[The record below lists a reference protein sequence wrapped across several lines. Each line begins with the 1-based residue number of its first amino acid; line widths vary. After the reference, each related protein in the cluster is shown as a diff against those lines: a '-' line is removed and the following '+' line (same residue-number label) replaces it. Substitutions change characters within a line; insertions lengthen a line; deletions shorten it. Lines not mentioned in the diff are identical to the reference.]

1 MKDAQAYSGEAPPPP
16 PWPDSRLR
24 PKRDV
29 TIELT
34 LCKEDHLNRGG
45 DWIEGHLNR
54 GGDWIAAR
62 IQVKNVED
70 KKDGDISSCTNFSA
84 KSAEV

>member
-24 PKRDV
+24 PKKDV

-45 DWIEGHLNR
+45 D
-54 GGDWIAAR
+54 
-62 IQVKNVED
+62 
-70 KKDGDISSCTNFSA
+70 
-84 KSAEV
+84 